1 MLILVRHARTVL
13 NAEGRLQGRSDPA
26 LDEVGQ
32 QQALGLAER
41 LSTDRVV
48 RVITSPLLRAR
59 ATAEVVTDRHDL
71 VPEVDPAW
79 IELDYGVL
87 EGVAIGAVGAE
98 VWRAWRE
105 DPDFAPDGGESF
117 TSLDERVHGACER
130 IHAERPD
137 GDVVVVSHVS
147 PIKSAVAWA
156 LGASTTIAH
165 RMRLGQAAVSRIDVS
180 GDRPVLVSFDEWSP
194 GSDAD

>member
-13 NAEGRLQGRSDPA
+13 NAEGRLQGRSDPE
-26 LDEVGQ
+26 LDEVGAR
-32 QQALGLAER
+32 QALSLAER
-41 LSTDRVV
+41 LSTDPVA

-59 ATAEVVTDRHDL
+59 STAEVIAARHGL

-79 IELDYGVL
+79 IELDYGAL
-87 EGVAIGAVGAE
+87 EGVVIGDVGADI
-98 VWRAWRE
+98 WRAWRE

-147 PIKSAVAWA
+147 PIKSAVAWSV
-156 LGASTTIAH
+156 GAPTTIAH
-165 RMRLGQAAVSRIDVS
+165 RMRLGQAAVSRIDTS
-180 GDRPVLVSFDEWSP
+180 GERPVLVSFDEWAP
-194 GSDAD
+194 E